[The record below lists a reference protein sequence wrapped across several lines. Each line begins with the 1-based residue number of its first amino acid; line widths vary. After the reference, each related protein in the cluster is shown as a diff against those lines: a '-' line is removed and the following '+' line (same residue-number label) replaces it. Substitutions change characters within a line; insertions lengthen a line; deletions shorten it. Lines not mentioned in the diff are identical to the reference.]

1 MLLSM
6 HVVYKYSAGG
16 AFAAAPL
23 TCFRLSNNTHARPQ
37 PTLVGNIGTHTH
49 SKVGHT
55 EHEIALFQVKA
66 HAFAEIFGETSGGYQ
81 GGGRGGANPP
91 GAQ

>member
-1 MLLSM
+1 M

-23 TCFRLSNNTHARPQ
+23 TCFRLSNNTHARHQ
-37 PTLVGNIGTHTH
+37 PTLVGDIGTHMH

-55 EHEIALFQVKA
+55 EHEIALFEVKA
-66 HAFAEIFGETSGGYQ
+66 HAFADFW
-81 GGGRGGANPP
+81 
-91 GAQ
+91 